1 MRNAYLQAGEAG
13 EGVFARLVT
22 LLISLVLPDF
32 QNFNVIDAVI
42 EGQTMPLLILGKLT
56 LIALYYALFFT
67 VASWFVF
74 AEKEF

>member
-1 MRNAYLQAGEAG
+1 
-13 EGVFARLVT
+13 
-22 LLISLVLPDF
+22 
-32 QNFNVIDAVI
+32 
-42 EGQTMPLLILGKLT
+42 MPLLILGKLT